1 MNYILKIEWDDGE
14 QSIEIGASK
23 DEQAV
28 ITDAEVMLDTI
39 DNTTRNKSKA
49 VLAKINVKGQ
59 IIGKGQGITKLKDSL
74 RDIFLWATD
83 FSVDTTY
90 RKVTLT
96 VKEDEANVL
105 RTYEIENMFVRDY
118 RETYRN
124 SVEEGGQ
131 GDKGGMFELNLT
143 QRENNLTTIL
153 VL

>member
-14 QSIEIGASK
+14 QSIEIGATK
-23 DEQAV
+23 EEQVV

-49 VLAKINVKGQ
+49 MLAKINVKGQ
-59 IIGKGQGITKLKDSL
+59 IIGQKIPKLKDSL
-74 RDIFLWATD
+74 RGIFLWATD
-83 FSVDTTY
+83 FSISTTY

-96 VKEDEANVL
+96 VKEDDTTVL

-118 RETYRN
+118 KETYRN
-124 SVEEGGQ
+124 SDEQGGQ
-131 GDKGGMFELNLT
+131 GDKGGMFELDLT
-143 QRENNLTTIL
+143 QQENDLDKIL

>member
-14 QSIEIGASK
+14 QSVEIGATQEEK
-23 DEQAV
+23 TV

-59 IIGKGQGITKLKDSL
+59 IIGKKAPKLKDSL
-74 RDIFLWATD
+74 RGIFLWATD
-83 FSVDTTY
+83 FSVSTTY

-96 VKEDEANVL
+96 VMEDDEIVL

-124 SVEEGGQ
+124 SDQQGGQ

-143 QRENNLTTIL
+143 QQENDLDRI
-153 VL
+153 

>member
-1 MNYILKIEWDDGE
+1 MNYTLKIEWDDGE

-23 DEQAV
+23 EEQAV

-39 DNTTRNKSKA
+39 DDTTRNKSKA
-49 VLAKINVKGQ
+49 MLAKINVKGQ
-59 IIGKGQGITKLKDSL
+59 IIGKKIPKLKDSL

-96 VKEDEANVL
+96 VKEDEATVL

-118 RETYRN
+118 KETYRN
-124 SVEEGGQ
+124 SDEKGGQ
-131 GDKGGMFELNLT
+131 GDKGGMFELDLT
-143 QRENNLTTIL
+143 QQENDLDKIV